1 MHINIYR
8 AFGFLLVLLRIV
20 GGVFIVSF
28 FSELATIFLL
38 LSLDFGSSMD
48 FETSSI
54 FFPLLLTLRVPLR
67 ISLDSVFSLL
77 LEATFL
83 LRACLLVGVSKIL
96 QTSLVSSNFLFPL
109 LDLVALI
116 SFLSTFAVVTAVST
130 STFVFLVV
138 LFTVAGLLLLTSITS
153 LLLISFTL
161 EVSRSF
167 ASTGGTLLLNWSDV
181 VTLLST
187 TAFLFLVTLVL
198 VRGFFTTSEFS
209 IILFMSLFSFF
220 KVIILLF
227 LFSSLTSNS
236 GFKFLL
242 LLVTLL
248 ATALTFSGF
257 STLSISVLESSL
269 TIFSFKLC
277 STTEE
282 LVLSGV
288 ILFFG
293 AFLFLVVF
301 LTTFGISLVIL
312 AFLPLRFFSTGSSKN
327 WLSFLLIFSLFVES
341 SKVTESCWLL
351 FLLSSVALSPLLP
364 LVILAILTTGFLV
377 FLDFLLGGNGE
388 ENNSESKFSTAS

>member
-83 LRACLLVGVSKIL
+83 LRACLLVGVSKIV

-116 SFLSTFAVVTAVST
+116 SFLSTFAVVTVVST
-130 STFVFLVV
+130 ST
-138 LFTVAGLLLLTSITS
+138 
-153 LLLISFTL
+153 
-161 EVSRSF
+161 
-167 ASTGGTLLLNWSDV
+167 
-181 VTLLST
+181 
-187 TAFLFLVTLVL
+187 FLFLVTLVL
-198 VRGFFTTSEFS
+198 VRGFFTTSESS

-248 ATALTFSGF
+248 ATALTSFSGF
-257 STLSISVLESSL
+257 ST
-269 TIFSFKLC
+269 
-277 STTEE
+277 
-282 LVLSGV
+282 
-288 ILFFG
+288 
-293 AFLFLVVF
+293 
-301 LTTFGISLVIL
+301 
-312 AFLPLRFFSTGSSKN
+312 
-327 WLSFLLIFSLFVES
+327 
-341 SKVTESCWLL
+341 
-351 FLLSSVALSPLLP
+351 
-364 LVILAILTTGFLV
+364 
-377 FLDFLLGGNGE
+377 
-388 ENNSESKFSTAS
+388 